1 MVTPCYKMKKVRP
14 KNPNAPPISVHLAIQ
29 SATATTAIVVTAT
42 ATIVKAAAEKKD
54 YDENDNP
61 R

>member
-1 MVTPCYKMKKVRP
+1 MH
-14 KNPNAPPISVHLAIQ
+14 PPISVYSVIQ
-29 SATATTAIVVTAT
+29 LTTAATTIVAATTA
-42 ATIVKAAAEKKD
+42 IVKAAAEKKD